1 MINEISI
8 ESEDDWPFPRWWP
21 LVVRFIAPLV
31 GFTLVA
37 WWMIESPSFFVTC
50 LTQWG
55 IILIIFYMLNGFM
68 NKRFTNDLNN

>member
-1 MINEISI
+1 MVGVV
-8 ESEDDWPFPRWWP
+8 
-21 LVVRFIAPLV
+21 LV
-31 GFTLVA
+31 T

-55 IILIIFYMLNGFM
+55 IILIIFYILNGFM